1 MTRRGTFPTVTEERL
16 EQAVVKMAYI
26 VLRHGEVY
34 APLFDRLE
42 AELDLV
48 RRKRS
53 PTERARRALEA
64 LQVPRGTK
72 GDLLKPSPL
81 LPQFV
86 P

>member
-1 MTRRGTFPTVTEERL
+1 MTRRGASPEVAEERL

-42 AELDLV
+42 AELEAS
-48 RRKRS
+48 RRPQT
-53 PTERARRALEA
+53 PTERARRALET
-64 LQVPRGTK
+64 LQSVRRPK
-72 GDLLKPSPL
+72 GDLFQPAPL
-81 LPQFV
+81 LSQLV